1 MPAASPPQ
9 DLRAQA
15 EAWLALDPDP
25 ATRAAL
31 SAAIS
36 AGDAALAP
44 LFAER
49 LAFGTAGIR
58 GEMGPGPARMNRVMV
73 RQSTLG
79 FARYLQ
85 AQVPGAAGRGV
96 VVGYDGRRNSRA
108 FAEDAAAVLLAAGFR
123 VWLSDGVLSTPAL
136 AFSVPALR
144 AAGGVMV
151 TASHNPPA
159 DNGYKVYWSTGG
171 QIVPPHDAGIL
182 AEIEALLA
190 AGGATPTAAL
200 DGAGDRLQPL
210 PAALEADYHAQV
222 LAQRV
227 HPDAP
232 DVRAV
237 YTAMHG
243 VGYAPLRRLL
253 VAAGRA
259 PVLPVPAQVEPDGAF
274 PTVAFPNPEEP
285 GALDLAI
292 AEAQATGAALILAN
306 DPDADRLA
314 VAIPDGRGGWRQ
326 LTGNEVGL
334 LLADDLLAHG
344 PADGDRLVAC
354 SVVSSPLLHEIARAH
369 GARSVDT
376 LTGFKWLA
384 DAALRHEAQG
394 GRFVLGFEEA
404 LGYSAGPVVRD
415 KDGVSAALLM
425 LDLAG
430 HLAAQGRTLG
440 DALDELAQRIGLA
453 SSGQRSVKI
462 AGADFLARRAA
473 LMRRLR
479 DGGAPTLG
487 GRPVA
492 LRRDLLAGVQVDLR
506 SGEARPEAL
515 PQSDVLIYELEPQGD
530 ELGVRIIVRPSGT
543 EPKVKVYVDHL
554 TRVSGPVGP
563 ARAAAKAAMTAL
575 LDAVAADLQA

>member
-31 SAAIS
+31 SAALS

-85 AQVPGAAGRGV
+85 AQVPGAAERGV

-190 AGGATPTAAL
+190 QGGATPTAAL
-200 DGAGDRLQPL
+200 DGAGDRLRPL

-253 VAAGRA
+253 VAAARA

-292 AEAQATGAALILAN
+292 AEAQASGASLILAN

-344 PADGDRLVAC
+344 PAEGDRLVAC

-430 HLAAQGRTLG
+430 HLAARGLTLG
-440 DALDELAQRIGLA
+440 DALDELARRIGLA

-462 AGADFLARRAA
+462 AGADFLARMAA
-473 LMRRLR
+473 LMKRLR
-479 DGGAPTLG
+479 EGGAPTLG

-515 PQSDVLIYELEPQGD
+515 PQSDVLIYELEPEGD
-530 ELGVRIIVRPSGT
+530 ELGVRVIVRPSGT

-554 TRVSGPVGP
+554 TRVSGPLEP

-575 LDAVAADLQA
+575 LDAVAAELQA